1 MLKPTVR
8 NAVLAALSALAVMPT
23 LAHATLVATT
33 STTAFDVSNSVSDT
47 LAGKTT
53 TSDGARTGTANTN
66 MDTQKKATIA
76 QFDKSLGVLT
86 GATVHVTST
95 YTQATSVTVAS
106 GGSGANADGTYA
118 ATGTGS
124 SSVKLGIPTG
134 VTGASMSISN
144 VQDSCGLSGRNTLKL
159 SCDNGSQSQALTTS
173 KSVDGNALN
182 SYVGSGSVLADL
194 IAVSN
199 SAETTSNQ
207 FAGTATTT
215 STIHWTGDLSA
226 SYSYLLHAAQSF
238 SANAALTSLTLDF
251 GDVYLGDTVASKT
264 FSISNLFDTNRV
276 GLKLTNIAE
285 TGDVNNVFSTSLSLF
300 DNLAQGG
307 SNNYTASFL
316 ATSLGN
322 LAASYQLT
330 LADANPD
337 VTFASDTLGTGYN
350 LTLNVKANVLQHAA
364 DSTGGKVPEPAS
376 LMLLGLGAAAL
387 RVSRKRRQS

>member
-1 MLKPTVR
+1 MLKSSVHK
-8 NAVLAALSALAVMPT
+8 AVLTALSALAVMPT
-23 LAHATLVATT
+23 LAHATLVTTT

-47 LAGKTT
+47 LAGKTA
-53 TSDGARTGTANTN
+53 TSDGGKTGTANTN
-66 MDTQKKATIA
+66 MDTQKKATVA

-86 GATVHVTST
+86 GATVNVAST
-95 YTQATSVTVAS
+95 YKQTTSVTVAA
-106 GGSGANADGTYA
+106 GGTGPNSDGTFT

-134 VTGASMSISN
+134 ITGASMAISD
-144 VQDSCGLSGRNTLKL
+144 VQDSCTVSGKNTLK
-159 SCDNGSQSQALTTS
+159 SACDNGSQSKDLTKS

-182 SYVGSGSVLADL
+182 SYAGSGSFLVDL

-207 FAGTATTT
+207 FGGIATTT
-215 STIHWTGDLSA
+215 STINWKGDLSA
-226 SYSYLLHAAQSF
+226 TYSYLLHAAQSF
-238 SANAALTSLTLDF
+238 SANGSVTSLTLDF
-251 GDVYLGDTVASKT
+251 GDVYLGDAVASKN
-264 FSISNLFDTNRV
+264 FSISNLLDTNRV
-276 GLKLTNIAE
+276 GLKLTNFVE

-307 SNNYTASFL
+307 SNGYTASFL

-322 LAASYQLT
+322 LSASYQLT

-337 VTFASDTLGTGYN
+337 VAFASDTLGSGYN
-350 LTLNVKANVLQHAA
+350 LTLNLKANVLQHAA
-364 DSTGGKVPEPAS
+364 DTTGGNVPEPAS